1 MLSFWDMFWEIVKF
15 ILVDY
20 CRVDGIFR
28 CDLFGSDSISSAN
41 TEEQI
46 QKSETAAEEE

>member
-15 ILVDY
+15 IL
-20 CRVDGIFR
+20 DGIFR
-28 CDLFGSDSISSAN
+28 CDPFASNSISSAN

-46 QKSETAAEEE
+46 QKSEAAADEE

>member
-1 MLSFWDMFWEIVKF
+1 MSFWDMFWEIVTF
-15 ILVDY
+15 ILDIIY
-20 CRVDGIFR
+20 YPFGSA
-28 CDLFGSDSISSAN
+28 FGSDSISSAN